1 MLFRSRIIAADNSV
15 KLGIERCQKIIS
27 FDKFRTSTVQENLI
41 NEFGLYRYNKELLDK
56 GKEDVIK
63 TDDHCMDA
71 FRYYVMGMWRY
82 LKFLLPVTE
91 RK

>member
-1 MLFRSRIIAADNSV
+1 MPNIRIIAADNSV

-27 FDKFRTSTVQENLI
+27 FDKFRASTVQENLI

-56 GKEDVIK
+56 GREDVIK